1 MALVVMQIKLKKMQL
16 KTKIKKMKKFALLLI
31 VLGFVFTKQ
40 VLAQNQKAIITI
52 VNPTSTNRKEE
63 VAAISWKDI
72 SLKYPSIDTTNFKVI
87 NSITK
92 KEVPFQLEFH
102 GEKMVQNLLV
112 QVDLAPKGSIKL
124 IVQKGKPSSQVTK
137 TYGRYVPERKDDFA
151 WENDKIAFRM
161 YGKALEQTPKE
172 MAYGIDV
179 WVKSTSRM
187 VINERYKRG
196 KYHDNLGDGMDYYH
210 VGYTCGA
217 GNSYPYVNDSIYYSK
232 NYVRWKVLDNGPLRT
247 TFSLVY
253 DDWDVA
259 GMKVNAIKTI
269 SLDAGSQLNR
279 VEALYNYTD
288 KPMMDLIVGIIKRKD
303 QGTMLLDEKQGI
315 MGYWE
320 PQMGEDGITG
330 VGTIVT
336 NPVIKMKVDDTQVL
350 TQATTQKDKPFV
362 YYTGA
367 VWNKANVLT
376 TASAWFSYLEA
387 YKNRIENPLKVT
399 VE

>member
-1 MALVVMQIKLKKMQL
+1 MNKSAI
-16 KTKIKKMKKFALLLI
+16 LLI

-63 VAAISWKDI
+63 VVAISWKSI
-72 SLKYPSIDTTNFKVI
+72 LLKYPNIDTSTFKVI

-92 KEVPFQLEFH
+92 KDVPFQLEFH

-112 QVDLAPKGSIKL
+112 QVDLAPKGSIKF
-124 IVQKGKPSSQVTK
+124 IVQKGKPSSQITK
-137 TYGRYVPERKDDFA
+137 TYGRFVPERKDDFA

-232 NYVRWKVLDNGPLRT
+232 NYIQWKVLDNGPLRT

-269 SLDAGSQLNR
+269 SLDAGSQINR

-336 NPVIKMKVDDTQVL
+336 SPVIKMKVDDTQLL

-387 YKNRIENPLKVT
+387 YKNRIENPLKVI
-399 VE
+399 VK

>member
-1 MALVVMQIKLKKMQL
+1 MN
-16 KTKIKKMKKFALLLI
+16 KFALLLI

-40 VLAQNQKAIITI
+40 VFAQNQKAIITI

-72 SLKYPSIDTTNFKVI
+72 SLKYPSIDTSNFIVI

-112 QVDLAPKGSIKL
+112 QVDLAPNGSIKL

-232 NYVRWKVLDNGPLRT
+232 NYIRWKVLDNGPLRT

-288 KPMMDLIVGIIKRKD
+288 KPKMDLIVGIIKRKD

-320 PQMGEDGITG
+320 PEMGEDGITG

-336 NPVIKMKVDDTQVL
+336 NPVIKMKVSDTQLL
-350 TQATTQKDKPFV
+350 TQATTQKDTPFV

-367 VWNKANVLT
+367 AWNKANVLT
-376 TASAWFSYLEA
+376 TASAWFSYLQA

-399 VE
+399 VK

>member
-1 MALVVMQIKLKKMQL
+1 MI
-16 KTKIKKMKKFALLLI
+16 TTNMKK
-31 VLGFVFTKQ
+31 LGFILMAFSWVYAKP
-40 VLAQNQKAIITI
+40 VIAQNQKAFITI
-52 VNPTSTNRKEE
+52 SNPTSTERKEE
-63 VAAISWKDI
+63 VVAIAWKDI
-72 SLKYPSIDTTNFKVI
+72 LLKYPSIDTSNFKII
-87 NSITK
+87 NNLTK
-92 KEVPFQLEFH
+92 KEIPFQLEFR
-102 GEKMVQNLLV
+102 GEKTVQNLLV
-112 QVDLAPKGSIKL
+112 QVDLAANASTKL
-124 IVQKGKPSSQVTK
+124 LIQKGKPAISVTK

-217 GNSYPYVNDSIYYSK
+217 GNSYPFVNDSIYYSK
-232 NYVRWKVLDNGPLRT
+232 NYVRWKVLDSGQLRT
-247 TFSLVY
+247 TFALEY
-253 DDWDVA
+253 DEWDVA
-259 GMKVNAIKTI
+259 GMKVNATKTI

-279 VEALYNYTD
+279 IEAQYKYVD
-288 KPMMDLIVGIIKRKD
+288 KPSMDLVVGIIKRKD

-315 MGYWE
+315 MAYWE

-330 VGTIVT
+330 VGTILST
-336 NPVIKMKVDDTQVL
+336 PIIKMKVSNTQLL
-350 TQATTQKDKPFV
+350 TQATSQKDIPFV

-367 VWNKANVLT
+367 AWNKANVIT
-376 TASAWFSYLEA
+376 SAAAWFGYLQS
-387 YKNRIENPLKVT
+387 YKNRIENPLKVI

>member
-1 MALVVMQIKLKKMQL
+1 MPIKLKKMQI
-16 KTKIKKMKKFALLLI
+16 KTKIKNMNKSAILLI

-63 VAAISWKDI
+63 VVAISWKSI
-72 SLKYPSIDTTNFKVI
+72 LLKYPNIDTSTFKVI
-87 NSITK
+87 NSLTK
-92 KEVPFQLEFH
+92 KDVPFQLEFH

-112 QVDLAPKGSIKL
+112 QVDLAPKGSIKF
-124 IVQKGKPSSQVTK
+124 IVQKGKPSSQITK
-137 TYGRYVPERKDDFA
+137 TYGRFVPERKDDFA

-232 NYVRWKVLDNGPLRT
+232 NYIQWKVLDNGPLRT

-269 SLDAGSQLNR
+269 SLDAGSQINR

-336 NPVIKMKVDDTQVL
+336 SPVIKMKVDDTQLL

-387 YKNRIENPLKVT
+387 YKNRIENPLKVI
-399 VE
+399 VK

>member
-1 MALVVMQIKLKKMQL
+1 MQIKTKG
-16 KTKIKKMKKFALLLI
+16 KTKIKKMNKFALLLI
-31 VLGFVFTKQ
+31 VLALVFTKQ
-40 VLAQNQKAIITI
+40 VQAQNQKAIITI
-52 VNPTSTNRKEE
+52 SNPTSTNRKEE
-63 VAAISWKDI
+63 VVAISWKSI
-72 SLKYPSIDTTNFKVI
+72 SLKYPNIDTSNFKVI
-87 NSITK
+87 NSLTK
-92 KEVPFQLEFH
+92 KEVPFQLEFR

-112 QVDLAPKGSIKL
+112 QVDLAAKASTKL
-124 IVQKGKPSSQVTK
+124 LIQKGKSGTFVTK

-210 VGYTCGA
+210 VGFTCGA

-247 TFSLVY
+247 TFALEY
-253 DDWDVA
+253 DEWDVA
-259 GMKVNAIKTI
+259 GMKVKAIKII
-269 SLDAGSQLNR
+269 SLEAGSQLNR
-279 VEALYNYTD
+279 IEAQYNYTS
-288 KPMMDLIVGIIKRKD
+288 KPSMDLVVGIIKRKD
-303 QGTMLLDEKQGI
+303 QGTMLLDEQQGI

-336 NPVIKMKVDDTQVL
+336 NPVIKMKVSDTQLL
-350 TQATTQKDKPFV
+350 TQATSQKNQSFV

-367 VWNKANVLT
+367 AWNKANVIT
-376 TASAWFSYLEA
+376 TASAWFSYLQG

-399 VE
+399 IE